1 MIFVALYCVRI
12 KTRFFIAFSCV
23 QLKRKRKKQEGRK
36 EGREQKTVKY
46 KGTHTEG
53 ITQSHRVTKF
63 KLNIVFESCHMV
75 IGL

>member
-12 KTRFFIAFSCV
+12 KTRFFIAFSCA
-23 QLKRKRKKQEGRK
+23 QLKRKRKKHEGRK

-53 ITQSHRVTKF
+53 INLSHRVTKF